1 MTDIQIQNQTSNLNT
16 SKKEFENRY
25 DDKALRNLCVKNIPK
40 ETKENELLDLFK
52 QFGSIE
58 SIKLKVNKNVGP
70 YAIYAY
76 VLFSTPEEAK
86 RCLKQMNGKILKG
99 RALRIDFKRYN
110 NKNDD
115 DESNIFNNYNNNNNN
130 GNNNSSNKYHRKIN
144 RNNQFHNN
152 RYPNNNKRIG
162 RNDVSLNDDN
172 NNVNDSETNNF
183 RDYEQINKRP
193 RIGIMN
199 ENINNGNRNMNN
211 NINYNSVSNINNNL
225 DFNKLLKDYGEKKL
239 LNNFNNEDK
248 NNEIES
254 IIQTLIKDMIG
265 KSSRVKLYLC
275 DHLRQCAQHVFN
287 RPIANQHIINNNVN
301 NNGIDVNTNIF
312 NVNNPLYN
320 QQDHQNISNLNSLNL
335 NETNNFNMNNDINN
349 KEIAIYSNSNI
360 PNNNIILNN
369 DISNNMKKFIW
380 KGSLEMRNKENL
392 KIIGYAL
399 QGNVN
404 DFLSNKITNIV
415 ISHRKRMKSI
425 PKIEAAYYFEIEN
438 EQDENIFNSYKN
450 YFNSKDRVGL
460 ASTDEDWHIYIIF
473 PGSPIF
479 NEFFNNNLNNIFIGV
494 VCYNPQYIDK
504 KITPPLMMQN
514 LESMNNLNQN
524 NLGNLSK
531 NIMNNNITSSNLKL
545 NNNVNNTNIVENN
558 MINIYNDMLKGKE
571 NNFNTTNSHFYN
583 NPMNLNSIT
592 GDQDNINSHN
602 ALKNQNNKNDYSNQA
617 SILNQQVLQ
626 KNNSQNNDMTFIND
640 SLNNSNE
647 VNNKEDNKND
657 IPNWLN
663 QFSSLAAY
671 LVKK

>member
-1 MTDIQIQNQTSNLNT
+1 MTDIQIQNQTSNLNA

-110 NKNDD
+110 NKNND
-115 DESNIFNNYNNNNNN
+115 DECNIFNNYNNNNNN
-130 GNNNSSNKYHRKIN
+130 GNNNNNKYHRKD
-144 RNNQFHNN
+144 
-152 RYPNNNKRIG
+152 G
-162 RNDVSLNDDN
+162 SLNDDN
-172 NNVNDSETNNF
+172 NNTNDSETNF
-183 RDYEQINKRP
+183 RDYEQMNKRP

-199 ENINNGNRNMNN
+199 DNTNNGNRNMNS
-211 NINYNSVSNINNNL
+211 NINYNNISNINSNL

-248 NNEIES
+248 NNEIEN
-254 IIQTLIKDMIG
+254 IIQNLITDMIN
-265 KSSRVKLYLC
+265 KSSRIKLYLC

-287 RPIANQHIINNNVN
+287 RPIANQHLINNGVN
-301 NNGIDVNTNIF
+301 NSGIDIKTNAF
-312 NVNNPLYN
+312 NLNNSLYN
-320 QQDHQNISNLNSLNL
+320 QQDKQNISYLNSANL
-335 NETNNFNMNNDINN
+335 NEGNIFNMNDNINN
-349 KEIAIYSNSNI
+349 IETTIHANSNI

-369 DISNNMKKFIW
+369 DVSNNIKNFIW

-392 KIIGYAL
+392 KIIGHAL
-399 QGNVN
+399 QGNVS
-404 DFLSNKITNIV
+404 DFLNNKITNIV

-460 ASTDEDWHIYIIF
+460 ASTNEDWHIYIIF

-504 KITPPLMMQN
+504 KIAPSLMMQN
-514 LESMNNLNQN
+514 LENMDNLNQN
-524 NLGNLSK
+524 NLGNLNKS
-531 NIMNNNITSSNLKL
+531 NMHNNITNSNLKL
-545 NNNVNNTNIVENN
+545 NNNMNNSNIIENN

-571 NNFNTTNSHFYN
+571 NNLNTSNYHFHN
-583 NPMNLNSIT
+583 NPINLNNNA
-592 GDQDNINSHN
+592 GNEDNINSHN
-602 ALKNQNNKNDYSNQA
+602 ISKSQNNNKDDYS
-617 SILNQQVLQ
+617 SETHILNQKVLQ
-626 KNNSQNNDMTFIND
+626 KNNSNSQGNDMSFINN
-640 SLNNSNE
+640 SLINTNE
-647 VNNKEDNKND
+647 VNNKEENKND